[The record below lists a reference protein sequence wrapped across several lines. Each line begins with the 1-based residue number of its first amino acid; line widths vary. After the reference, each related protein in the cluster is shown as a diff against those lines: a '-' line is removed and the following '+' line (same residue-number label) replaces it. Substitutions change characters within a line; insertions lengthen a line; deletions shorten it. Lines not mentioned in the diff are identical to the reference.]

1 MARYCVDPVCKCN
14 VDEESSKHS
23 SLYKDT
29 EVYFCSVE
37 CKEEF
42 DKNPLQYMAE
52 NLRTGA

>member
-14 VDEESSKHS
+14 VDEEESKHS
-23 SLYKDT
+23 SIHKDK
-29 EVYFCSVE
+29 EVHFCSVE

-42 DKNPLQYMAE
+42 DKNPLEYMAE